1 MATQSLNVTQAVNEA
16 AFDNLFSDDP
26 TSQPAYIAAGMVN
39 SVVFSAVRIV
49 ELIPSGSCCI
59 FGTFAPDKTK
69 PNELLNAVVISPLGK
84 ELIFKNSLAAL
95 AFANRMNFG
104 ANPDY
109 PIEYV
114 RRVTTKAAGDPI
126 ATAKSEYGS
135 MVKESRVAAD
145 AVIAINGK
153 VASSKALGWD
163 AAAADSPNF
172 AAFSRYKQAQTAF
185 VGWKAEC
192 DSGVSMYAAVLNGA
206 GIALP
211 VVA

>member
-49 ELIPSGSCCI
+49 ELMPSGSCCI

-126 ATAKSEYGS
+126 ATAKSEYAS

-153 VASSKALGWD
+153 VASSTALGWD
-163 AAAADSPNF
+163 AAADSPNF
-172 AAFSRYKQAQTAF
+172 AAFSRYKQAQTAL

-192 DSGVSMYAAVLNGA
+192 DSGVSMYAAVLTGA